1 MGVEIVKKVK
11 LIALGV
17 LVLLI
22 LIVVIQNSRPV
33 ETRFLWMKGSVS
45 QTLLLLITVLLGF
58 ASGALGTLWYLRR
71 K

>member
-1 MGVEIVKKVK
+1 MKRAK
-11 LIALGV
+11 LIALGL
-17 LVLLI
+17 LVVLI
-22 LIVVIQNSRPV
+22 LIVVIQNSGPV

-58 ASGALGTLWYLRR
+58 ASGTLGTLWYLRR

>member
-1 MGVEIVKKVK
+1 VEIVKKAK

-22 LIVVIQNSRPV
+22 LIVVVQNSGPV
-33 ETRFLWMKGSVS
+33 ETRFLWMRGSVS

-58 ASGALGTLWYLRR
+58 ASGVLGTLWYLRR

>member
-1 MGVEIVKKVK
+1 MKKAK

-22 LIVVIQNSRPV
+22 LIVVVQNSGPV

-45 QTLLLLITVLLGF
+45 QALLLLVTVLLGF
-58 ASGALGTLWYLRR
+58 AAGALGALWYLRR